1 MYANIQLPSN
11 LALDPF
17 LAELVNKLALDMPSF
32 TFSTKGIS
40 KQDLN
45 YATSPSA
52 LQDREA
58 KPPEG
63 TQFLREIRVYAGAEH
78 LGSLAIDRRY
88 KSRGGG
94 DDVYCIKSWRIDNQ
108 RGNANTSST
117 SKLGGAVR
125 IVKKTFIPM
134 NVAEIVGKASSDL
147 HHAYVGALRDL
158 SRPIDQSNMTPSTTV
173 MQRYVYLL
181 LRKEEI
187 PDGVDKAVRDAMLS
201 ERYEKA
207 MLEYMLAAKM
217 RDKQM
222 AVVVQHN
229 NLFLHRRVTPDVIE
243 QNTFDELPLAV
254 QNAVAVLQLMEDG
267 ELVDDIGFRFNDRN
281 FLIVNALFD
290 TQE

>member
-1 MYANIQLPSN
+1 MYANIQIPSN

-17 LAELVNKLALDMPSF
+17 LAGLVVKLALDMPAF
-32 TFSTKGIS
+32 TFSTKGMN

-45 YATSPSA
+45 YATNPSA
-52 LQDREA
+52 MQDSKI

-63 TQFLREIRVYAGAEH
+63 KEFLREVRVYAGAES

-94 DDVYCIKSWRIDNQ
+94 DDVYCVKSWRIDNQ

-158 SRPIDQSNMTPSTTV
+158 SRPIEHSNMTPSTTV

-207 MLEYMLAAKM
+207 MLEYMLAVKM

-222 AVVVQHN
+222 AIVVQHN

>member
-1 MYANIQLPSN
+1 
-11 LALDPF
+11 
-17 LAELVNKLALDMPSF
+17 
-32 TFSTKGIS
+32 
-40 KQDLN
+40 
-45 YATSPSA
+45 
-52 LQDREA
+52 
-58 KPPEG
+58 
-63 TQFLREIRVYAGAEH
+63 
-78 LGSLAIDRRY
+78 
-88 KSRGGG
+88 
-94 DDVYCIKSWRIDNQ
+94 
-108 RGNANTSST
+108 
-117 SKLGGAVR
+117 
-125 IVKKTFIPM
+125 M

-158 SRPIDQSNMTPSTTV
+158 SRPIEHSNMIPSTTV

-222 AVVVQHN
+222 ALVVQHN

-243 QNTFDELPLAV
+243 QKTFDELPLAV
-254 QNAVAVLQLMEDG
+254 QNAVAVLQLMEDS
-267 ELVDDIGFRFNDRN
+267 ELVDDVGFRYNDRN
-281 FLIVNALFD
+281 FLIVNTLFD

>member
-1 MYANIQLPSN
+1 MYANIQIPSN

-17 LAELVNKLALDMPSF
+17 LAGLVVKLALDMPAF
-32 TFSTKGIS
+32 TFSTKGMS

-45 YATSPSA
+45 YATNSSA
-52 LQDREA
+52 MQDSKI

-63 TQFLREIRVYAGAEH
+63 TEFLREVRVYAGAES

-94 DDVYCIKSWRIDNQ
+94 DDVYCVKSWRIDNQ

-217 RDKQM
+217 RHKQM

-254 QNAVAVLQLMEDG
+254 QNAVAVLQLRPH
-267 ELVDDIGFRFNDRN
+267 LSY
-281 FLIVNALFD
+281 
-290 TQE
+290 

>member
-1 MYANIQLPSN
+1 MYANIQIPSN

-17 LAELVNKLALDMPSF
+17 LAGLVVKLALDMPAF
-32 TFSTKGIS
+32 TFSTKGMS

-63 TQFLREIRVYAGAEH
+63 TQFLREVRVYAGAES

-94 DDVYCIKSWRIDNQ
+94 DDVYCVKSWRIDNQ

-158 SRPIDQSNMTPSTTV
+158 SRPIEHSNMTPSTTV

-187 PDGVDKAVRDAMLS
+187 PDEVDKAVRDAMLS

-222 AVVVQHN
+222 AIVVQHN

>member
-1 MYANIQLPSN
+1 MYANIQIPSN

-17 LAELVNKLALDMPSF
+17 LAGLVVKLALDMPAF
-32 TFSTKGIS
+32 TFSTKGMN

-45 YATSPSA
+45 YATNPSA
-52 LQDREA
+52 MQDSKI

-63 TQFLREIRVYAGAEH
+63 KEFLREVRVYAGAES

-88 KSRGGG
+88 KSRGGS
-94 DDVYCIKSWRIDNQ
+94 DDVYCVKSWRIDNQ

-158 SRPIDQSNMTPSTTV
+158 SRPIEHSNMTPSTTV

-222 AVVVQHN
+222 AIVVQHN

-281 FLIVNALFD
+281 FLIVNTLFD
-290 TQE
+290 IQE

>member
-17 LAELVNKLALDMPSF
+17 LAGLVVKLALDMPAF
-32 TFSTKGIS
+32 TFSTKGMS

-63 TQFLREIRVYAGAEH
+63 TQFLREVRVYAGAES

-94 DDVYCIKSWRIDNQ
+94 DDVYCVKSWRIDNQ

-158 SRPIDQSNMTPSTTV
+158 SRPIEHSNMTPSTTV

-207 MLEYMLAAKM
+207 MLEYMLASKM
-217 RDKQM
+217 RDKPM

-281 FLIVNALFD
+281 FLIVNTLFD

>member
-1 MYANIQLPSN
+1 MYANIQIPSN

-17 LAELVNKLALDMPSF
+17 LAGLVVKLALDMPAF
-32 TFSTKGIS
+32 TFSTKGMS

-63 TQFLREIRVYAGAEH
+63 TQFLREVRVYAGAES

-94 DDVYCIKSWRIDNQ
+94 DDVYCVKSWRIDNQ

-158 SRPIDQSNMTPSTTV
+158 SRPIEHSNMTPSTTV

-222 AVVVQHN
+222 AIVVQHN

-290 TQE
+290 IQE

>member
-1 MYANIQLPSN
+1 MYANIQIPNN

-17 LAELVNKLALDMPSF
+17 LAELVVKLALDMPAF
-32 TFSTKGIS
+32 TFSTKGMN

-45 YATSPSA
+45 YATNPTA
-52 LQDREA
+52 MQGCKV

-63 TQFLREIRVYAGAEH
+63 REFLREVRVYAGAES

-94 DDVYCIKSWRIDNQ
+94 DDVYCVKSWRIDNQ

-158 SRPIDQSNMTPSTTV
+158 SRPIEHSNMTPSTTV

-290 TQE
+290 IQE

>member
-17 LAELVNKLALDMPSF
+17 LAGLVVKLALDMPAF
-32 TFSTKGIS
+32 TFSTKGMS

-63 TQFLREIRVYAGAEH
+63 TQFLREVRVYAGAES

-94 DDVYCIKSWRIDNQ
+94 DDVYCVKSWRIDNQ

-158 SRPIDQSNMTPSTTV
+158 SRPIEHSNMTPSTTV

-207 MLEYMLAAKM
+207 MLEYMLASKM
-217 RDKQM
+217 RDKPM

-281 FLIVNALFD
+281 FLIVNTLFG

>member
-11 LALDPF
+11 LTLDPF
-17 LAELVNKLALDMPSF
+17 LAVLVNKLALDMPSF
-32 TFSTKGIS
+32 TFNTKGMT

-52 LQDREA
+52 LQDRGV

-63 TQFLREIRVYAGAEH
+63 TEFLKEVRVYAGAES

-134 NVAEIVGKASSDL
+134 NVAEIVGKATSDM
-147 HHAYVGALRDL
+147 HHAYVGSLRDL
-158 SRPIDQSNMTPSTTV
+158 SRPIDHGNMVPNTTV
-173 MQRYVYLL
+173 IQRYLYLL
-181 LRKEEI
+181 LRNEEI
-187 PDGVDKAVRDAMLS
+187 PEALDKKIRNDMLS
-201 ERYEKA
+201 DKYEAA
-207 MLEYMLAAKM
+207 MLEYMLASKM
-217 RDKQM
+217 RDMQM
-222 AVVVQHN
+222 AIVVQHN
-229 NLFLHRRVTPDVIE
+229 NLFLYRRPSIDAIE
-243 QNTFDELPLAV
+243 QRTFDELPLAV
-254 QNAVAVLQLMEDG
+254 QNAVAVLQLMEDS
-267 ELVDDIGFRFNDRN
+267 ELVDDVGYRYNDRN
-281 FLIVNALFD
+281 FLIVNTLFD